1 LNCASG
7 GVSLRVNNT
16 DVASFTPTVA
26 TVVAQF
32 TVNST
37 LNITGS
43 NVLYF
48 STYGGGWQMTDST
61 WIRSYNSKNVYVSTL
76 MGCAQLSV
84 GLGGALT
91 SGYAIDNGGQSYLR
105 GMVQSNAL
113 IQSVKAGNPNW
124 SAAHLLAY
132 ATTDYADIA
141 FYQATGGAAP
151 QLRNHSSD
159 GYAIGFMNSD
169 QSGWSNAKAYAF
181 VVQSTMTMK
190 HDIRSLSPD
199 MEPRPAYVPWNQDVI
214 DQANIMA
221 LRPAVYRR
229 NDLPQIVVPRSGYDR
244 VAAEDDDSW
253 EIIESTNPVM
263 QVDYKR
269 EQLGLIAEEVAMV
282 LPTAVQFDCNTG
294 NPAGINYVPII
305 VAMLDHVQ
313 RLTRHVETLQYRI
326 TELEA
331 S

>member
-1 LNCASG
+1 
-7 GVSLRVNNT
+7 
-16 DVASFTPTVA
+16 
-26 TVVAQF
+26 
-32 TVNST
+32 
-37 LNITGS
+37 
-43 NVLYF
+43 
-48 STYGGGWQMTDST
+48 
-61 WIRSYNSKNVYVSTL
+61 
-76 MGCAQLSV
+76 
-84 GLGGALT
+84 
-91 SGYAIDNGGQSYLR
+91 
-105 GMVQSNAL
+105 
-113 IQSVKAGNPNW
+113 
-124 SAAHLLAY
+124 
-132 ATTDYADIA
+132 
-141 FYQATGGAAP
+141 
-151 QLRNHSSD
+151 
-159 GYAIGFMNSD
+159 MNSD